1 MEDYHYKAIL
11 NNIFRCL
18 HSSPLKSLN
27 QLAQEKILINI
38 CMEMN
43 NRSFLFIYDCIK
55 NNTKDN
61 LKDIIMKII
70 SDLESVVSEQNIKN
84 KCDINIKKIIILDQV
99 ELKHLS
105 QLLIVYGL
113 LLAEKK
119 LIYIQT
125 VKTCF
130 NYTLRKNIYLIV
142 NYYMKP
148 DITSLNLSEEDDEE
162 EEEIEEDELDDN
174 NINININQKEKEEN
188 IIKKK
193 LDPKYIKKKKEIQEI
208 KMLEKE
214 IEAKAN
220 DLTYKSGG
228 INAKIKQKN
237 ALIENNINKLQKL
250 KLIKSKQNTIEIKAL
265 KKQEDK
271 NKKKISMNLIK
282 EKEKAI
288 ETLENKISNIQN
300 EYQNYKAKKEKE
312 INDMKNRVSILLDK
326 VNILEKKK
334 VLLKDYNE
342 LKEKSNKY
350 DDLIVKYKKLKK
362 IVDEKWDLTE
372 QQYLDIIAKKDEDI
386 LRLKE
391 ALILSERQS
400 MMNGNYTMKMN
411 NNFGNSLF
419 IDNESVGD
427 NSINFTEYGYGNGVN
442 NNSNYFFKNKN
453 NGMNLNNNLLLSPN
467 MSGINFKEANNFKD
481 DEDKK

>member
-84 KCDINIKKIIILDQV
+84 KCDINIKKIIILDQS
-99 ELKHLS
+99 ELIHLS

-113 LLAEKK
+113 LLADKK

-162 EEEIEEDELDDN
+162 EEIEEEETDD
-174 NINININQKEKEEN
+174 INKNINQKEKEEYISKN
-188 IIKKK
+188 KS
-193 LDPKYIKKKKEIQEI
+193 DPKYMKKKKEIMEV

-228 INAKIKQKN
+228 INANIKQKN

-250 KLIKSKQNTIEIKAL
+250 KLTKSKQNAIEIKAL

-300 EYQNYKAKKEKE
+300 EYQNYKTKKEKE
-312 INDMKNRVSILLDK
+312 INDMKNRVSLLLDK

-427 NSINFTEYGYGNGVN
+427 NSINFTEYGYGNGMN

-453 NGMNLNNNLLLSPN
+453 NVMNLNNNLLLSPN
-467 MSGINFKEANNFKD
+467 MSGINFKDANNFKD

>member
-1 MEDYHYKAIL
+1 M
-11 NNIFRCL
+11 
-18 HSSPLKSLN
+18 
-27 QLAQEKILINI
+27 
-38 CMEMN
+38 
-43 NRSFLFIYDCIK
+43 

-61 LKDIIMKII
+61 MKDIVSKII
-70 SDLESVVSEQNIKN
+70 SDLESVVSEKNIKN
-84 KCDINIKKIIILDQV
+84 KCEINIKKIIVLEET

-148 DITSLNLSEEDDEE
+148 DITILKLDEEDEE
-162 EEEIEEDELDDN
+162 EEESEDSETID
-174 NINININQKEKEEN
+174 INQEEQN
-188 IIKKK
+188 ISKKTSDQKKIKR
-193 LDPKYIKKKKEIQEI
+193 KKEHLEL
-208 KMLEKE
+208 KKLEKE
-214 IEAKAN
+214 IEAKAS
-220 DLTYKSGG
+220 DLTLKFGG
-228 INAKIKQKN
+228 INSKIKQNNKY
-237 ALIENNINKLQKL
+237 IEKNINKIQKL
-250 KLIKSKQNTIEIKAL
+250 KLTKSKVNTLEIKAL
-265 KKQEDK
+265 NKSPINNN

-300 EYQNYKAKKEKE
+300 EYKDYKNKKEKE
-312 INDMKNRVSILLDK
+312 INDMKNKVSSLLNK
-326 VNILEKKK
+326 LNILEKKK

-372 QQYLDIIAKKDEDI
+372 QQYLDIISKKDEEI

-391 ALILSERQS
+391 ALSLSERQS

-419 IDNESVGD
+419 MDNESIGD
-427 NSINFTEYGYGNGVN
+427 NSINYTEFGFSIN
-442 NNSNYFFKNKN
+442 NNNNYFNNKN
-453 NGMNLNNNLLLSPN
+453 NNIINSNNNLLLS
-467 MSGINFKEANNFKD
+467 ANNSEINLKD
-481 DEDKK
+481 IKDINIKDEEEKK

>member
-18 HSSPLKSLN
+18 HNSPLKSLK

-43 NRSFLFIYDCIK
+43 KKSFLFIYDCIM

-61 LKDIIMKII
+61 LKDIILKII
-70 SDLESVVSEQNIKN
+70 RDLECVISEKDIKS
-84 KCDINIKKIIILDQV
+84 KCEINIKKIIVLEEM

-148 DITSLNLSEEDDEE
+148 EITTLILAEEDSEEGESSDS
-162 EEEIEEDELDDN
+162 EDLNEN
-174 NINININQKEKEEN
+174 KEEQN
-188 IIKKK
+188 TPKQLTDPKIIKR
-193 LDPKYIKKKKEIQEI
+193 KKEHSEFK
-208 KMLEKE
+208 KMENE
-214 IEAKAN
+214 IEAKAGN
-220 DLTYKSGG
+220 LTVKTGG
-228 INAKIKQKN
+228 INAKIKQNNKY
-237 ALIENNINKLQKL
+237 IEKNINKIKKL
-250 KLIKSKQNTIEIKAL
+250 KLTKTKVNTLEIKAL
-265 KKQEDK
+265 NKNPFY

-288 ETLENKISNIQN
+288 ETLENKISNIQS
-300 EYQNYKAKKEKE
+300 EYQDYKIKKEKE
-312 INDMKNRVSILLDK
+312 INDMKNKVSSLLNK
-326 VNILEKKK
+326 LNILEKKK

-350 DDLIVKYKKLKK
+350 DDLIIKYEKLKK

-400 MMNGNYTMKMN
+400 MANGNYTMKTN

-419 IDNESVGD
+419 FDNESVGD
-427 NSINFTEYGYGNGVN
+427 NSINYTEFGFGIN
-442 NNSNYFFKNKN
+442 NNNYFKNKN
-453 NGMNLNNNLLLSPN
+453 NNIMNSNNNLLLSAN
-467 MSGINFKEANNFKD
+467 TSEINLKD
-481 DEDKK
+481 IKDIKDEEEKK

>member
-18 HSSPLKSLN
+18 HNSPLKSLK
-27 QLAQEKILINI
+27 QLAQEKILINK

-43 NRSFLFIYDCIK
+43 KKSFLFIYDCIMNK
-55 NNTKDN
+55 TKDN
-61 LKDIIMKII
+61 LKDIIIKII
-70 SDLESVVSEQNIKN
+70 SDLEAVVSEQNNKN
-84 KCDINIKKIIILDQV
+84 KLEINIKKIISLEEV

-119 LIYIQT
+119 LIYLQT

-142 NYYMKP
+142 NYYIKP
-148 DITSLNLSEEDDEE
+148 EITTLKLSEEDEE
-162 EEEIEEDELDDN
+162 EEELENSEDSDIIQED
-174 NINININQKEKEEN
+174 KSK
-188 IIKKK
+188 IKKS
-193 LDPKYIKKKKEIQEI
+193 LDPKIIKRKTEILEVKK
-208 KMLEKE
+208 MEKE
-214 IEAKAN
+214 IEAKAS
-220 DLTYKSGG
+220 DLTLKFGG
-228 INAKIKQKN
+228 INSKIKENNKI
-237 ALIENNINKLQKL
+237 IEKNINKIQKL
-250 KLIKSKQNTIEIKAL
+250 KLKKSKVNALEIKAL
-265 KKQEDK
+265 KNTKHNND
-271 NKKKISMNLIK
+271 KKKISMNLIK

-300 EYQNYKAKKEKE
+300 EYQDYKTKKEKE
-312 INDMKNRVSILLDK
+312 INDMKNKVSSLLNK
-326 VNILEKKK
+326 LNILEKKK
-334 VLLKDYNE
+334 ILFKDYNE
-342 LKEKSNKY
+342 LKEKSDKY

-400 MMNGNYTMKMN
+400 MINGNYTMKTN
-411 NNFGNSLF
+411 NNFGNSMF
-419 IDNESVGD
+419 MDNESVED
-427 NSINFTEYGYGNGVN
+427 NSVNFTEFGFQM
-442 NNSNYFFKNKN
+442 NSNYFKNKN
-453 NGMNLNNNLLLSPN
+453 NNINNSNNNLLLSAN
-467 MSGINFKEANNFKD
+467 TSEINLKD
-481 DEDKK
+481 IKDIKDE

>member
-18 HSSPLKSLN
+18 HSTPLKSLN

-70 SDLESVVSEQNIKN
+70 SDLESVVSEQDIKN
-84 KCDINIKKIIILDQV
+84 KCDINIKKIIVLEQK
-99 ELKHLS
+99 ELIHLS

-142 NYYMKP
+142 NYYIKP
-148 DITSLNLSEEDDEE
+148 EIKTLNLSEEDDEDE
-162 EEEIEEDELDDN
+162 EELEEEDFDD
-174 NINININQKEKEEN
+174 INMIETNKEEN
-188 IIKKK
+188 ITKNK
-193 LDPKYIKKKKEIQEI
+193 LDPKYIKKKKEIMEI
-208 KMLEKE
+208 KMMGKE

-220 DLTYKSGG
+220 DLTYKKGG

-250 KLIKSKQNTIEIKAL
+250 KLTKAKENTFEIKAL
-265 KKQEDK
+265 KKPEDK

-288 ETLENKISNIQN
+288 ETLERKISNIQN
-300 EYQNYKAKKEKE
+300 EYQNYKTKKEKE
-312 INDMKNRVSILLDK
+312 IKDMKNRVSLLLDK

-350 DDLIVKYKKLKK
+350 DDLIVKYKRLKK

-400 MMNGNYTMKMN
+400 MMNGNLTMKMN

-419 IDNESVGD
+419 NDYDSVGE
-427 NSINFTEYGYGNGVN
+427 NSINLTEYGYGGFGNGMN
-442 NNSNYFFKNKN
+442 NNYNSFFKNKN
-453 NGMNLNNNLLLSPN
+453 NAMNSNNNLLMSPN
-467 MSGINFKEANNFKD
+467 MSDINLKDVNNLKD

>member
-18 HSSPLKSLN
+18 HNSPLKSLK

-43 NRSFLFIYDCIK
+43 KKSFLFIYDCIMNK
-55 NNTKDN
+55 TKDN
-61 LKDIIMKII
+61 LKDIIIKII
-70 SDLESVVSEQNIKN
+70 SDLEAVVSEQNNKN
-84 KCDINIKKIIILDQV
+84 KLEINIKKIISLEEA

-119 LIYIQT
+119 LIYLQT

-142 NYYMKP
+142 NYYIKP
-148 DITSLNLSEEDDEE
+148 EITTLKLSEEDEE
-162 EEEIEEDELDDN
+162 EEELENSEDSDIIQED
-174 NINININQKEKEEN
+174 KSK
-188 IIKKK
+188 IKKS
-193 LDPKYIKKKKEIQEI
+193 LDPKIIKRKTEILEVKK
-208 KMLEKE
+208 MEKE
-214 IEAKAN
+214 IEAKAS
-220 DLTYKSGG
+220 DLTLKFGG
-228 INAKIKQKN
+228 INSKIKENSKI
-237 ALIENNINKLQKL
+237 IEKNINKIQKL
-250 KLIKSKQNTIEIKAL
+250 KLKKSKVNALEIKAL
-265 KKQEDK
+265 KNTKHNND
-271 NKKKISMNLIK
+271 KKKISMNLIK

-300 EYQNYKAKKEKE
+300 EYQDYKTKKEKE
-312 INDMKNRVSILLDK
+312 INDMKNKVSSLLNK
-326 VNILEKKK
+326 LNILEKKK
-334 VLLKDYNE
+334 ILFKDYNE
-342 LKEKSNKY
+342 LKEKSDKY

-400 MMNGNYTMKMN
+400 MINGNYTMKMN
-411 NNFGNSLF
+411 NNLGNSMF
-419 IDNESVGD
+419 MDNESVED
-427 NSINFTEYGYGNGVN
+427 NSVNFTEFGFRM
-442 NNSNYFFKNKN
+442 NSNYFKNKN
-453 NGMNLNNNLLLSPN
+453 NNINNSNNNLLLSAN
-467 MSGINFKEANNFKD
+467 TSEINLKD
-481 DEDKK
+481 IKDIKDE

>member
-70 SDLESVVSEQNIKN
+70 SDLESVISEQNIKN

-162 EEEIEEDELDDN
+162 EEEIEEDELNDN
-174 NINININQKEKEEN
+174 NININQKEKEEN

-193 LDPKYIKKKKEIQEI
+193 LDPKYIKKKKEILEI

-265 KKQEDK
+265 KKQEEK
-271 NKKKISMNLIK
+271 KKKKISMNLIK

>member
-148 DITSLNLSEEDDEE
+148 DITSLNLSEE

-174 NINININQKEKEEN
+174 NININQKEKEEN

-193 LDPKYIKKKKEIQEI
+193 SDPKYIKKKKEIQEI

-265 KKQEDK
+265 KKHEDK

>member
-162 EEEIEEDELDDN
+162 EIEEDELDDN
-174 NINININQKEKEEN
+174 NINIIQKEKEEN

-193 LDPKYIKKKKEIQEI
+193 SDPKYIKKKKEIQEI

-237 ALIENNINKLQKL
+237 ALIENNINKLKKL

>member
-18 HSSPLKSLN
+18 HNSPLKSLK

-43 NRSFLFIYDCIK
+43 KKSFLFIYDCIK

-61 LKDIIMKII
+61 LKDIIIKII
-70 SDLESVVSEQNIKN
+70 SDLEAVVSEQNNKN
-84 KCDINIKKIIILDQV
+84 KLEINIKKIISLEEV

-119 LIYIQT
+119 LIYLQT

-142 NYYMKP
+142 NYYIKP
-148 DITSLNLSEEDDEE
+148 EITTLKLSEEDEE
-162 EEEIEEDELDDN
+162 EEELENSEDSDIIQED
-174 NINININQKEKEEN
+174 KSK
-188 IIKKK
+188 IKKS
-193 LDPKYIKKKKEIQEI
+193 LDPKIIKRKTEILEVKK
-208 KMLEKE
+208 MEKE
-214 IEAKAN
+214 IEAKAS
-220 DLTYKSGG
+220 DLTLKFGG
-228 INAKIKQKN
+228 INSKIKQNNKF
-237 ALIENNINKLQKL
+237 IEKNINKIQKL
-250 KLIKSKQNTIEIKAL
+250 KLTKSKVNTFEIKAL
-265 KKQEDK
+265 NKNPINN

-300 EYQNYKAKKEKE
+300 EYKDYKNKKEKE
-312 INDMKNRVSILLDK
+312 INDMKNKVSSLLNK
-326 VNILEKKK
+326 INILEKKK
-334 VLLKDYNE
+334 ILLKDYNE

-350 DDLIVKYKKLKK
+350 DDLIIKYKKLKK

-372 QQYLDIIAKKDEDI
+372 QQYLDIISKKDEEI

-400 MMNGNYTMKMN
+400 VMNGNYTMKMN

-419 IDNESVGD
+419 MDNDSVGD
-427 NSINFTEYGYGNGVN
+427 NSINFTEFGFSTN
-442 NNSNYFFKNKN
+442 NNNYFNNKN
-453 NGMNLNNNLLLSPN
+453 NNMMNSNNNLLLS
-467 MSGINFKEANNFKD
+467 ANNSEINLKD
-481 DEDKK
+481 IKDIDIKDEEEKK

>member
-18 HSSPLKSLN
+18 HNSPLKSLK

-38 CMEMN
+38 CMELN
-43 NRSFLFIYDCIK
+43 KKSFLFIYDCIM

-61 LKDIIMKII
+61 LKDIIIKII
-70 SDLESVVSEQNIKN
+70 SDLESIVSEQNIKN
-84 KCDINIKKIIILDQV
+84 KCEINIKKIIILEEP

-130 NYTLRKNIYLIV
+130 NYTIRKNIYLIV
-142 NYYMKP
+142 NYYMKSE
-148 DITSLNLSEEDDEE
+148 INELNLSEEDSEE
-162 EEEIEEDELDDN
+162 GESSESEDIEINKDKQYIADN
-174 NINININQKEKEEN
+174 LSNPKK
-188 IIKKK
+188 IKR
-193 LDPKYIKKKKEIQEI
+193 KKEHLEI
-208 KMLEKE
+208 KMMEKE
-214 IEAKAN
+214 IEAKAS
-220 DLTYKSGG
+220 DLTIRMGG
-228 INAKIKQKN
+228 INAKIKQNNKY
-237 ALIENNINKLQKL
+237 LEKNINKINKL
-250 KLIKSKQNTIEIKAL
+250 KLTKTKVNTLEIKAL
-265 KKQEDK
+265 NKHPNN

-300 EYQNYKAKKEKE
+300 EYQEYKNKKENE
-312 INDMKNRVSILLDK
+312 IKDMKNKVSLLLNK
-326 VNILEKKK
+326 LNILEKKK
-334 VLLKDYNE
+334 VLFKDYNE
-342 LKEKSNKY
+342 LKEKSDKY
-350 DDLIVKYKKLKK
+350 DDLIIKYKKLKK

-386 LRLKE
+386 QRLKE

-400 MMNGNYTMKMN
+400 MINGNYTMKMN
-411 NNFGNSLF
+411 NNFGSSLF
-419 IDNESVGD
+419 LDNESVGD
-427 NSINFTEYGYGNGVN
+427 NSINYTEFGFAIN
-442 NNSNYFFKNKN
+442 NNNNYFKNKSN
-453 NGMNLNNNLLLSPN
+453 NNIMNLNNNFLLSAN
-467 MSGINFKEANNFKD
+467 TSEINLKD
-481 DEDKK
+481 IKDIKDEEEKK

>member
-18 HSSPLKSLN
+18 HNSPLKSLK

-43 NRSFLFIYDCIK
+43 KKSFLFIYDCIM

-61 LKDIIMKII
+61 LKDIIIKII
-70 SDLESVVSEQNIKN
+70 SDLEAVVSEQNNKN
-84 KCDINIKKIIILDQV
+84 KLEINIKKIISLEEA

-119 LIYIQT
+119 LIYLQT

-142 NYYMKP
+142 NYYIKP
-148 DITSLNLSEEDDEE
+148 EITTLKLSEEDEE
-162 EEEIEEDELDDN
+162 EEELENSEDSDIIQED
-174 NINININQKEKEEN
+174 KSK
-188 IIKKK
+188 IKKS
-193 LDPKYIKKKKEIQEI
+193 LDPKIIKRKTEILEVKK
-208 KMLEKE
+208 MEKE
-214 IEAKAN
+214 IEAKAS
-220 DLTYKSGG
+220 DLTLKFGG
-228 INAKIKQKN
+228 INSKIKENNKI
-237 ALIENNINKLQKL
+237 IEKNINKIQKL
-250 KLIKSKQNTIEIKAL
+250 KLKKSKVNALEIKAL
-265 KKQEDK
+265 KNTKHNND
-271 NKKKISMNLIK
+271 KKKISMNLIK

-300 EYQNYKAKKEKE
+300 EYQDYKTKKEKE
-312 INDMKNRVSILLDK
+312 INDMKNKVSSLLNK
-326 VNILEKKK
+326 LNILEKKK
-334 VLLKDYNE
+334 ILFKDYNE
-342 LKEKSNKY
+342 LKEKSDKY

-400 MMNGNYTMKMN
+400 MINGNYTMKTN
-411 NNFGNSLF
+411 NNFGNSMF
-419 IDNESVGD
+419 MDNESVED
-427 NSINFTEYGYGNGVN
+427 NSVNFTEFGFQM
-442 NNSNYFFKNKN
+442 NSNYFKNKN
-453 NGMNLNNNLLLSPN
+453 NNINNSNNNLLLSAN
-467 MSGINFKEANNFKD
+467 TSEINLKD
-481 DEDKK
+481 IKDIKDE

>member
-162 EEEIEEDELDDN
+162 EEIEEDELDDN
-174 NINININQKEKEEN
+174 NININQKEKEEN

-193 LDPKYIKKKKEIQEI
+193 SDPKYIKKKKEILEI

>member
-18 HSSPLKSLN
+18 HNSPLKSLK

-43 NRSFLFIYDCIK
+43 KKSFLFIYDCIMNK
-55 NNTKDN
+55 TKDN
-61 LKDIIMKII
+61 LKDIIIKII
-70 SDLESVVSEQNIKN
+70 SDLEAVVSEQNNKN
-84 KCDINIKKIIILDQV
+84 KLEINIKKIISLEEA

-119 LIYIQT
+119 LIYLQT

-142 NYYMKP
+142 NYYIKP
-148 DITSLNLSEEDDEE
+148 EITTLKLSEEDEE
-162 EEEIEEDELDDN
+162 EEELENSEDSDIIQED
-174 NINININQKEKEEN
+174 KSK
-188 IIKKK
+188 IKKS
-193 LDPKYIKKKKEIQEI
+193 LDPKIIKRKTEILEVKK
-208 KMLEKE
+208 MEKE
-214 IEAKAN
+214 IEAKAS
-220 DLTYKSGG
+220 DLTLKFGG
-228 INAKIKQKN
+228 INSKIKENNKI
-237 ALIENNINKLQKL
+237 IEKNINKIQKL
-250 KLIKSKQNTIEIKAL
+250 KLKKSKVNALEIKAL
-265 KKQEDK
+265 KNTKHNND
-271 NKKKISMNLIK
+271 KKKISMNLIK

-300 EYQNYKAKKEKE
+300 EYQDYKTKKEKE
-312 INDMKNRVSILLDK
+312 INDMKNKVSSLLNK
-326 VNILEKKK
+326 LNILEKKK
-334 VLLKDYNE
+334 ILFKDYNE
-342 LKEKSNKY
+342 LKEKSDKY

-400 MMNGNYTMKMN
+400 MINGNYTMKMN
-411 NNFGNSLF
+411 NNLGNSMF
-419 IDNESVGD
+419 MDNESVED
-427 NSINFTEYGYGNGVN
+427 NSVNFTEFGFQM
-442 NNSNYFFKNKN
+442 NSNYFKNKN
-453 NGMNLNNNLLLSPN
+453 NNINNSNNNLLLSAN
-467 MSGINFKEANNFKD
+467 TSEINLKD
-481 DEDKK
+481 IKDIKDE

>member
-18 HSSPLKSLN
+18 HNSPLKSLN

-43 NRSFLFIYDCIK
+43 KKSFLFIYDCIM

-61 LKDIIMKII
+61 MKDIVSKII
-70 SDLESVVSEQNIKN
+70 SDLESVVSEKNIKN
-84 KCDINIKKIIILDQV
+84 KCEINIKKIIVLEET

-148 DITSLNLSEEDDEE
+148 DLTILKLDEEDEE
-162 EEEIEEDELDDN
+162 EEESEDSETID
-174 NINININQKEKEEN
+174 INQEEQN
-188 IIKKK
+188 ISKKTS
-193 LDPKYIKKKKEIQEI
+193 DPKKIMRKKEHLEL
-208 KMLEKE
+208 KKLEKE
-214 IEAKAN
+214 IEAKAS
-220 DLTYKSGG
+220 DLTLKFGG
-228 INAKIKQKN
+228 INSKIKQNNKY
-237 ALIENNINKLQKL
+237 IEKNINKIQKL
-250 KLIKSKQNTIEIKAL
+250 KLTKSKVNTLEIKAL
-265 KKQEDK
+265 NKSPINNN

-300 EYQNYKAKKEKE
+300 EYKDYKNKKEKE
-312 INDMKNRVSILLDK
+312 INDMKNKVSSLLNK
-326 VNILEKKK
+326 LNILEKKK

-372 QQYLDIIAKKDEDI
+372 QQYLDIISKKDEEI

-391 ALILSERQS
+391 ALSLSERQS

-419 IDNESVGD
+419 MDNESIGD
-427 NSINFTEYGYGNGVN
+427 NSINYTEFGFSIN
-442 NNSNYFFKNKN
+442 NNNNYFNNKN
-453 NGMNLNNNLLLSPN
+453 NNILNSNNNLLLS
-467 MSGINFKEANNFKD
+467 ANNSEINLKD
-481 DEDKK
+481 IKEINIKDEEEKK

>member
-1 MEDYHYKAIL
+1 MKDYHYKAIL
-11 NNIFRCL
+11 NNIFRCF
-18 HSSPLKSLN
+18 HNTPLKSLA

-43 NRSFLFIYDCIK
+43 KKSFLFIYDCIM

-61 LKDIIMKII
+61 LKDIIIKII
-70 SDLESVVSEQNIKN
+70 SDLESVVSGKNIKN
-84 KCDINIKKIIILDQV
+84 KLRINIIKILSSEQT

-130 NYTLRKNIYLIV
+130 NYNLRKNIYLIV

-148 DITSLNLSEEDDEE
+148 EITILNLSEEDEE
-162 EEEIEEDELDDN
+162 EEESNNSEDLDISQDEN
-174 NINININQKEKEEN
+174 NLNKNS
-188 IIKKK
+188 
-193 LDPKYIKKKKEIQEI
+193 LDPKIIKRKKELLEVK
-208 KMLEKE
+208 KMEKE
-214 IEAKAN
+214 IEAKAS
-220 DLTYKSGG
+220 DLTLKFGG
-228 INAKIKQKN
+228 INSKIKEN
-237 ALIENNINKLQKL
+237 NRLIEKNINKIEKL
-250 KLIKSKQNTIEIKAL
+250 KLSKSNVNTLEIKAL
-265 KKQEDK
+265 KTPNNNNN
-271 NKKKISMNLIK
+271 NKKKISMNIIK

-300 EYQNYKAKKEKE
+300 EYQDYKTKKEKE
-312 INDMKNRVSILLDK
+312 IKDMKNKVSSLLNK
-326 VNILEKKK
+326 LNILEKKK
-334 VLLKDYNE
+334 ILLKDYNE

-350 DDLIVKYKKLKK
+350 DDLIIKYKKLKK

-400 MMNGNYTMKMN
+400 MMNGNYTMRMN
-411 NNFGNSLF
+411 NNFGNSMF
-419 IDNESVGD
+419 MDNESVED
-427 NSINFTEYGYGNGVN
+427 NSINYTEFGFQM
-442 NNSNYFFKNKN
+442 NSNYFKNKHN
-453 NGMNLNNNLLLSPN
+453 NAINSNNNLLLSPN
-467 MSGINFKEANNFKD
+467 TSEINLKDIKDIKE
-481 DEDKK
+481 E

>member
-18 HSSPLKSLN
+18 HNSPLKSLK

-43 NRSFLFIYDCIK
+43 KKSFLFIYDCIMNK
-55 NNTKDN
+55 TKDN
-61 LKDIIMKII
+61 LKDIIIKII
-70 SDLESVVSEQNIKN
+70 SDLEAVVSEQNNKN
-84 KCDINIKKIIILDQV
+84 KLEINIKKIISLEEV

-119 LIYIQT
+119 LIYLQT

-142 NYYMKP
+142 NYYIKP
-148 DITSLNLSEEDDEE
+148 EITTLKLSEEDEE
-162 EEEIEEDELDDN
+162 EEELENSEDSDIIQED
-174 NINININQKEKEEN
+174 KSK
-188 IIKKK
+188 IKKS
-193 LDPKYIKKKKEIQEI
+193 LDPKIIKRKTEILEVKK
-208 KMLEKE
+208 MEKE
-214 IEAKAN
+214 IEAKAS
-220 DLTYKSGG
+220 DLTLKFGG
-228 INAKIKQKN
+228 INSKIKENNKI
-237 ALIENNINKLQKL
+237 IEKNINKIQKL
-250 KLIKSKQNTIEIKAL
+250 KLKKSKVNALEIKAL
-265 KKQEDK
+265 KNTKHNND
-271 NKKKISMNLIK
+271 KKKISMNLIK

-300 EYQNYKAKKEKE
+300 EYQDYKTKKEKE
-312 INDMKNRVSILLDK
+312 INDMKNKVSSLLNK
-326 VNILEKKK
+326 LNILEKKK
-334 VLLKDYNE
+334 ILFKDYNE
-342 LKEKSNKY
+342 LKEKSDKY

-400 MMNGNYTMKMN
+400 MINGNYTMKMN
-411 NNFGNSLF
+411 NNLGNSMF
-419 IDNESVGD
+419 MDNESVED
-427 NSINFTEYGYGNGVN
+427 NSVNFTEFGFQM
-442 NNSNYFFKNKN
+442 NSNYFKNKN
-453 NGMNLNNNLLLSPN
+453 NNINNSNNNLLLSAN
-467 MSGINFKEANNFKD
+467 TSEINLKDIKDIKD
-481 DEDKK
+481 D

>member
-18 HSSPLKSLN
+18 HNSPLKSLK

-43 NRSFLFIYDCIK
+43 KKSFLFIYDCIMNK
-55 NNTKDN
+55 TKDN
-61 LKDIIMKII
+61 LKDIIIKIT
-70 SDLESVVSEQNIKN
+70 SDLEAVVSEQNNKN
-84 KCDINIKKIIILDQV
+84 KLEINIKKIISLEEA

-119 LIYIQT
+119 LIYLQT

-142 NYYMKP
+142 NYYIKP
-148 DITSLNLSEEDDEE
+148 EITTLKLSEEDEE
-162 EEEIEEDELDDN
+162 EEELENSEDSDIIQED
-174 NINININQKEKEEN
+174 KSK
-188 IIKKK
+188 IKKS
-193 LDPKYIKKKKEIQEI
+193 LDPKIIKRKTEILEVKK
-208 KMLEKE
+208 MEKE
-214 IEAKAN
+214 IEAKAS
-220 DLTYKSGG
+220 DLTLKFGG
-228 INAKIKQKN
+228 INSKIKENNKI
-237 ALIENNINKLQKL
+237 IEKNINKIQKL
-250 KLIKSKQNTIEIKAL
+250 KLKKSKVNALEIKAL
-265 KKQEDK
+265 KNTKHNND
-271 NKKKISMNLIK
+271 KKKISMNLIK

-300 EYQNYKAKKEKE
+300 EYQDYKTKKEKE
-312 INDMKNRVSILLDK
+312 INDMKNKVSSLLNK
-326 VNILEKKK
+326 LNILEKKK
-334 VLLKDYNE
+334 ILFKDYNE
-342 LKEKSNKY
+342 LKEKSDKY

-400 MMNGNYTMKMN
+400 MINGNYTMKTN
-411 NNFGNSLF
+411 NNFGNSMF
-419 IDNESVGD
+419 MDNESVED
-427 NSINFTEYGYGNGVN
+427 NSVNFTEFGFQM
-442 NNSNYFFKNKN
+442 NSNYFKNKN
-453 NGMNLNNNLLLSPN
+453 NNINNSNNNLLLSAN
-467 MSGINFKEANNFKD
+467 TSEINLKDIKDIKD
-481 DEDKK
+481 D

>member
-18 HSSPLKSLN
+18 HNSPLKSLK

-43 NRSFLFIYDCIK
+43 KKSFLFIYDCIM

-61 LKDIIMKII
+61 LKDIIIKII
-70 SDLESVVSEQNIKN
+70 SDLEAVVSEQNNKN
-84 KCDINIKKIIILDQV
+84 KLEINIKKIISLEEA

-119 LIYIQT
+119 LIYLQT

-142 NYYMKP
+142 NYYIKP
-148 DITSLNLSEEDDEE
+148 EITTLKLSEEDEE
-162 EEEIEEDELDDN
+162 EEELENSEDSDIIQED
-174 NINININQKEKEEN
+174 KSK
-188 IIKKK
+188 IKKS
-193 LDPKYIKKKKEIQEI
+193 LDPKIIKRKTEILEVKK
-208 KMLEKE
+208 MEKE
-214 IEAKAN
+214 IEAKAS
-220 DLTYKSGG
+220 DLTLKFGG
-228 INAKIKQKN
+228 INSKIKENNKI
-237 ALIENNINKLQKL
+237 IEKNINKIQKL
-250 KLIKSKQNTIEIKAL
+250 KLKKSKVNALEIKAL
-265 KKQEDK
+265 KNTKHNND
-271 NKKKISMNLIK
+271 KKKISMNLIK

-300 EYQNYKAKKEKE
+300 EYQDYKTKKEKE
-312 INDMKNRVSILLDK
+312 INDMKNKVSSLLNK
-326 VNILEKKK
+326 LNILEKKK
-334 VLLKDYNE
+334 ILFKDYNE
-342 LKEKSNKY
+342 LKEKSDKY

-400 MMNGNYTMKMN
+400 MINGNYTMKMN
-411 NNFGNSLF
+411 NNLGNSMF
-419 IDNESVGD
+419 MDNESVED
-427 NSINFTEYGYGNGVN
+427 NSVNFTEFGFQM
-442 NNSNYFFKNKN
+442 NSNYFKNKN
-453 NGMNLNNNLLLSPN
+453 NNINNSNNNLLLSAN
-467 MSGINFKEANNFKD
+467 TSEINLKD
-481 DEDKK
+481 IKDIKDE